1 MAASISVMSRIV
13 SLMAVTVV
21 LQVAVGQ
28 VAAPPIFQPLL
39 ANLIA
44 ADMEIPDFRRDALEV
59 LAAANCSA
67 ALQGGIC
74 RAEARRYRPLID
86 VHPALFEG
94 LACAGF
100 RLAGSDVLREA
111 FVHHVRAFHGIA
123 RNGFF
128 EF

>member
-1 MAASISVMSRIV
+1 
-13 SLMAVTVV
+13 MAVTVV

-67 ALQGGIC
+67 ALQGGIFLTNTGC
-74 RAEARRYRPLID
+74 RAEARRYRVEKP
-86 VHPALFEG
+86 G
-94 LACAGF
+94 
-100 RLAGSDVLREA
+100 RL
-111 FVHHVRAFHGIA
+111 
-123 RNGFF
+123 
-128 EF
+128 